1 MGALMSPPIG
11 KGIKM
16 VLTEVHRDLNS
27 DRLTPEALK
36 WIILH
41 MACDT
46 PDRYADALK
55 DLNAHMVK
63 YPESRTVLGTIPPV
77 VNVTR
82 CCGGLITCQCNIR
95 TCTCTCDGCFCG

>member
-16 VLTEVHRDLNS
+16 VLTEVHRDLNC
-27 DRLTPEALK
+27 DRLSAEALK

-55 DLNAHMVK
+55 DLNAHMIK
-63 YPESRTVLGTIPPV
+63 YPESRKLLMPIRNGD
-77 VNVTR
+77 R
-82 CCGGLITCQCNIR
+82 CCTDGIVCQCN
-95 TCTCTCDGCFCG
+95 TAVCNCTCAGCMCDF